1 MSDSSDKPLASSN
14 AETEAAL
21 ARLAAFNKGNGGNRE
36 TTSRSGGAGAL
47 LLGMIFV
54 VLLVAVGGLAWLQF
68 AQMDELTSLR
78 NDYTALQQLSAG
90 STNQF
95 AVLQEGQ
102 QELSTTLAQ
111 EQTAAN
117 AALATQAQQLTSLE
131 SELAGT
137 RLRVNSMN
145 AGGSPLA
152 EAEVLLRFA
161 QQRLLL
167 ARDTTTAIELFQAAD
182 ELLSDIN
189 DPQVVTLREVLAREV
204 AELQAL
210 PIIDVAGLFAQL
222 STQAV
227 RIENFAVVSASAG
240 QEGIATVAVEAATAE
255 SGWWNRLKQTL
266 GEYFVV
272 TRNTETIKPQ
282 LDTEEQYLIRTLVQL
297 HIEQAKL
304 ALLRAEPQLYQ
315 AALDEALATSRQW
328 LSSTDGSYAEFVA
341 ALATLRNTPIVIE
354 IPGANQT
361 LTALREL
368 PGAAPLA
375 LPAIPPDP
383 EPLPESA
390 EPVAAIPA
398 STSEETPEAQQ

>member
-1 MSDSSDKPLASSN
+1 MSDTPDKPLSSTN

-21 ARLAAFNKGNGGNRE
+21 ARLAAYNKGDKGSNVGRTE

-47 LLGMIFV
+47 LLGLIFV

-117 AALATQAQQLTSLE
+117 AALAAQAQQLTALE

-137 RLRVNSMN
+137 RLRVNSMD

-182 ELLSDIN
+182 ELLRDID
-189 DPQVVTLREVLAREV
+189 DPQVVALRDILAREV
-204 AELQAL
+204 AELRAL
-210 PIIDVAGLFAQL
+210 PVVDASGLFAQL
-222 STQAV
+222 SALAA
-227 RIENFAVVSASAG
+227 RIENFDVVSATTAQDAVS
-240 QEGIATVAVEAATAE
+240 TVAVVAADE
-255 SGWWNRLKQTL
+255 GGLWNSMKQTL

-272 TRNTETIKPQ
+272 TRSTETIKPQ

-304 ALLRAEPQLYQ
+304 ALLRAEPLLYQ

-328 LSSTDGSYAEFVA
+328 LSSEDGSFAEFVT
-341 ALATLRNTPIVIE
+341 ALDTLRNTPIVIE
-354 IPGANQT
+354 IPSANQT

-368 PGAAPLA
+368 PGATPLS
-375 LPAIPPDP
+375 LPATPPDP
-383 EPLPESA
+383 EPLPE
-390 EPVAAIPA
+390 
-398 STSEETPEAQQ
+398 AQP